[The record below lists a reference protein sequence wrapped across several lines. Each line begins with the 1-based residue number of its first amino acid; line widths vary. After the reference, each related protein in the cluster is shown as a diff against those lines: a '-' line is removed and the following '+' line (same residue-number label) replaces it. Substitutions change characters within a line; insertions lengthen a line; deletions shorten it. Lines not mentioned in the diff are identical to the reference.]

1 MKNSHIYTLNHDL
14 KSLKR
19 QTKEENP
26 YKLKNHS
33 NYYISDRKEP
43 MKFKMIS
50 CIDYILTLNEE
61 DEYKI
66 VLKDNDLNRMVCDLR
81 EAGYDPQII

>member
-1 MKNSHIYTLNHDL
+1 
-14 KSLKR
+14 
-19 QTKEENP
+19 
-26 YKLKNHS
+26 
-33 NYYISDRKEP
+33 
-43 MKFKMIS
+43 MIS